1 MNWEAIGAVGEVLGA
16 LGVIATLGY
25 LAVQIRQNT
34 RSIRDSAF
42 QGISG
47 SVGEL
52 TKLLGTNPQSS
63 AVLRR
68 GLLSPDELTEDEW
81 FQFSMLTHSIIN
93 DFQNYHWMH
102 ERSFIDDSLWEATAN
117 NLRVQMKLPG
127 YQAWWKRNPIA
138 LTPGFTEYVEREI
151 LGNGKD

>member
-1 MNWEAIGAVGEVLGA
+1 MNWEAIGAVGEVLGG

-42 QGISG
+42 QAMAS

-52 TKLLGTNPQSS
+52 TRLLGTHPQSS
-63 AVLRR
+63 ALLRR
-68 GLLSPDELTEDEW
+68 GVQSPDELSEDEW

-102 ERSFIDDSLWEATAN
+102 ERGLIDDSLWTATAN
-117 NLRVQMKLPG
+117 NLRTQMKLPG
-127 YQAWWKRNPIA
+127 YQAWWKRNPIGLA
-138 LTPGFTEYVEREI
+138 PAFTEYVEREI
-151 LGNGKD
+151 LGNGED